1 MIHKFRQSI
10 ISMAVKIYI
19 ARIGV
24 DDLRFSISDVAD
36 YIKISKSG
44 VTVDPEFWIG
54 RFNRNEEKK

>member
-1 MIHKFRQSI
+1 
-10 ISMAVKIYI
+10 MAVKIYI